1 MKMRLQHPI
10 DPENLRKMSVLT
22 DTNIATNATQ
32 VVICRVHEEYGLT

>member
-1 MKMRLQHPI
+1 MKTRLQRSI

-32 VVICRVHEEYGLT
+32 VVICGVHAEYGLT